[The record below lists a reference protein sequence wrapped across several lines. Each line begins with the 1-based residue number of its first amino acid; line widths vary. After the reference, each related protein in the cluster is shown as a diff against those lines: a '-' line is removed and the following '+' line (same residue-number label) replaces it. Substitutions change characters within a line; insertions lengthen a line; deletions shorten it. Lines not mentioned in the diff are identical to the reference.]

1 MNVNWQLWCSA
12 FAAANISL
20 LVPSLKAERD
30 VASTESIE
38 EKDGK
43 TTHNAVEEEAE
54 VHLR

>member
-1 MNVNWQLWCSA
+1 MNWQLWCSA
-12 FAAANISL
+12 FAAANISLL

-38 EKDGK
+38 EKDSK
-43 TTHNAVEEEAE
+43 TTHDAVEEEAE

>member
-1 MNVNWQLWCSA
+1 MNWQLWCSA

-43 TTHNAVEEEAE
+43 TTRNAVEEEAE